1 MASQDAP
8 TDLSK
13 FTNDMYYFFFWL
25 KKIRVCTLF

>member
-25 KKIRVCTLF
+25 KKFVSAL